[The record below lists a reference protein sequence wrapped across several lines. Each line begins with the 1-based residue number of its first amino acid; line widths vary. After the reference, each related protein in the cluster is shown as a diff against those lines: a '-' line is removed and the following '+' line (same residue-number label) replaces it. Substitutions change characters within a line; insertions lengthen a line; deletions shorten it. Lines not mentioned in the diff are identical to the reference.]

1 MKAPSYKIRALS
13 ITETEAK
20 ETEAKETEWVTSKD
34 DFARAW
40 YNKVCKYYVNKKIIG
55 CVELLKVNYSSNGI
69 KDLTRVERFEQ
80 K

>member
-1 MKAPSYKIRALS
+1 MKAPLYKIRALS

-20 ETEAKETEWVTSKD
+20 ETEWVTSKAE
-34 DFARAW
+34 FARAW
-40 YNKVCKYYVNKKIIG
+40 YNKVCKYYVNKKLIG
-55 CVELLKVNYSSNGI
+55 CVELLKVNYSRNGI

>member
-1 MKAPSYKIRALS
+1 MKAPLYKIRALS
-13 ITETEAK
+13 IK

-34 DFARAW
+34 EFARAW
-40 YNKVCKYYVNKKIIG
+40 YNKVCKYYVNKKLTG

-69 KDLTRVERFEQ
+69 KDLTRIERFEQ